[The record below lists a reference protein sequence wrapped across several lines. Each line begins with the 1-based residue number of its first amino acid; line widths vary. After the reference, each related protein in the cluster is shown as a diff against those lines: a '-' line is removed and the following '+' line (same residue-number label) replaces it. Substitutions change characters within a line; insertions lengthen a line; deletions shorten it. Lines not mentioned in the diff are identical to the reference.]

1 MMEVDGLFPI
11 LSCRQ
16 WESLIRKTRPMCI
29 ESFSTAWYIEWLALL
44 KWLWVRAL
52 WSPLYFW
59 LSGHSPSPLVS
70 FRFVRV
76 GSSSILTMFTA
87 ISESLAHRFL
97 FFFCLPPE
105 SHTSQLLIA
114 SQGIPTHHGPRF
126 RHRFGTIIS
135 AQLRCPPH
143 RAIPF

>member
-52 WSPLYFW
+52 WSPLSFW

-76 GSSSILTMFTA
+76 LHFDHVYSDFWITSAPIPLLLLFATRNSHFAIVNCLSRDSNSSRA
-87 ISESLAHRFL
+87 K
-97 FFFCLPPE
+97 
-105 SHTSQLLIA
+105 
-114 SQGIPTHHGPRF
+114 
-126 RHRFGTIIS
+126 IS
-135 AQLRCPPH
+135 ASVWYHHLSPIAGLCPPH